1 MPGLKKKKNYPE
13 QLLFSMGLIPGKS
26 ADASLLN
33 NSMPERVQTRQN
45 SPPGLTGL
53 ALHRAMT
60 LQISEYFAFPETKA
74 AGGTGEPLTEP
85 QQGLPCWSGD
95 EERTEQAA
103 GLFQAPALGSL
114 LQEKPRR
121 RWEASAITHAG

>member
-1 MPGLKKKKNYPE
+1 MPGLKKPHRATT
-13 QLLFSMGLIPGKS
+13 FSVGLIPGRS
-26 ADASLLN
+26 TDASSLN
-33 NSMPERVQTRQN
+33 NLMPERVQTRQN

-74 AGGTGEPLTEP
+74 TGEPLTEP
-85 QQGLPCWSGD
+85 RQGLRCWSGD

-121 RWEASAITHAG
+121 RWEASAVTHAG